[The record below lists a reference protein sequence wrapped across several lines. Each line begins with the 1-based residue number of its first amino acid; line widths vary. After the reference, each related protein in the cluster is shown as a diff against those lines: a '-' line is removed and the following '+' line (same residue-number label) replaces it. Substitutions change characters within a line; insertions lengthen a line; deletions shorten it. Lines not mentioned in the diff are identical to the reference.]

1 MSQLEA
7 VIYEYLE
14 DKSLDELITEV
25 NVIIENYKRD
35 AGILLTADIKPIKPF
50 KGFIFKEK

>member
-25 NVIIENYKRD
+25 NVIIENYKRE
-35 AGILLTADIKPIKPF
+35 AGILLTTDIKPIKPF
-50 KGFIFKEK
+50 KGFIFKEN